1 MSQLNPL
8 TPFRAVQV
16 STTGKKGGEDMEKR
30 EREKGNT
37 GTQTLHCLPMSLFL
51 SVQAVDGHRWCPELK
66 PGNRRVL

>member
-30 EREKGNT
+30 ERERKHRELDT
-37 GTQTLHCLPMSLFL
+37 AL
-51 SVQAVDGHRWCPELK
+51 SPNKSVPLCAGS
-66 PGNRRVL
+66 